1 MILIKIKEMKV
12 LFSIQYLV
20 YLKTKNIINMI
31 TKGITF
37 LELGKELQL
46 YKSVILE
53 RLKEVNQQINI
64 PEEELRKW
72 LLDIKS
78 NLDKGINIKKQSQ
91 LL

>member
-1 MILIKIKEMKV
+1 
-12 LFSIQYLV
+12 
-20 YLKTKNIINMI
+20 MI

-64 PEEELRKW
+64 PEEDLRKW

>member
-1 MILIKIKEMKV
+1 MIKIKEMKV

-31 TKGITF
+31 TKGITS

>member
-1 MILIKIKEMKV
+1 
-12 LFSIQYLV
+12 
-20 YLKTKNIINMI
+20 MI
-31 TKGITF
+31 TKGITS

>member
-1 MILIKIKEMKV
+1 MIKIKEMKV

-64 PEEELRKW
+64 PEEDLRKW